1 MAFESSDSL
10 RANEQRLSQTSLW
23 ALLTIIAV
31 VFRQPA
37 VSYAQDA
44 EEKSQEERIQQLEAQ
59 VAELQAQQKETEL
72 KPGSDD
78 EADQQVDEKVV
89 EQARGMTP
97 EQRESWRRGIAAG
110 QPANYNAAWQ
120 VGKPQRYVV
129 DKGWWGL
136 KNTPSELRL
145 SGWVQFA
152 LFHDFQGNALATTQE
167 FSAGAVIVPT
177 LKRRPSTGVDV
188 GSSRIFFEFRH
199 IFKGQ
204 QKRKNYAG
212 VTHVLFEMDLGG
224 DTLIDGLGPRVRQFF
239 VQHGHLT
246 FGQAESTFANG
257 GTWPA
262 YFDRGA
268 PGAYIEVRRALLRY
282 AAALSRGEKDKTHV
296 LTAAIEQPR
305 TDFTNATSSFNAP
318 DMVLRYDYSP
328 KWGNLMAAAIV
339 RYFVAESTL
348 SAARA
353 TKWAAAGTLS
363 GWATIPTKNKDHLK
377 WNFVIGPGASGL
389 MWDTETAGGL
399 DGTYVDATN
408 TLLTTNAWGIWA
420 GWERPWAA
428 KWSSVF
434 MLSYVDVLNVTGQ
447 APDTFSNSV
456 TATATLDY
464 EPWNSLFIA
473 VEYFYGRR
481 VNFDA
486 QSGQDHRLN
495 LAFRYMMNR

>member
-1 MAFESSDSL
+1 MR
-10 RANEQRLSQTSLW
+10 RAPRATPW
-23 ALLTIIAV
+23 ALLTSIGLA
-31 VFRQPA
+31 FCGPTP
-37 VSYAQDA
+37 SYAQDA

-59 VAELQAQQKETEL
+59 VADLQAGQEKAEPKVSGEDAEDQ
-72 KPGSDD
+72 GA
-78 EADQQVDEKVV
+78 ADKAK

-97 EQRESWRRGIAAG
+97 EQREQYHQGIAAG
-110 QPANYNAAWQ
+110 QAVNYNAAWH
-120 VGKPQRYVV
+120 VGTPKRDVV
-129 DKGWWGL
+129 DKGWMGL
-136 KNTPSELRL
+136 KNTPSEIRL

-152 LFHDFQGNALATTQE
+152 LFHDFQGNAFATTQD
-167 FSAGAVIVPT
+167 FSAGAVLVPT
-177 LKRRPSTGVDV
+177 LKRPSTGVDV

-199 IFKGQ
+199 VFKGR
-204 QKRKNYAG
+204 QKRKNYPG

-224 DTLIDGLGPRVRQFF
+224 DIVVEGLGPRVRQFF

-246 FGQAESTFANG
+246 FGQADSTFTNG

-268 PGAYIEVRRALLRY
+268 PGAYIEVRRPVLRY
-282 AAALSRGEKDKTHV
+282 GAALGRHRKKQTHL
-296 LTAAIEQPR
+296 LTPAIEQPR
-305 TDFTNATSSFNAP
+305 VDFTNATSAFNAP
-318 DMVLRYDYSP
+318 DMVLRYDYNP

-339 RYFVAESTL
+339 RYFVAESTVT
-348 SAARA
+348 AARA
-353 TKWAAAGTLS
+353 TKWVAGGTLS
-363 GWATIPTKNKDHLK
+363 GWATIPTKNEDRLK

-389 MWDTETAGGL
+389 MWDTATAGGL

-420 GWERPWAA
+420 GWERPWAE
-428 KWSSVF
+428 KWNSVF
-434 MLSYVDVLNVTGQ
+434 MLSYVDVLNVAGQ

-464 EPWNSLFIA
+464 EPWNHLFVA

-486 QSGQDHRLN
+486 QFGQDHRLN
-495 LAFRYMMNR
+495 LVFRYMMNR